1 MASDELKRG
10 AGSETAFGAVASV
23 GKSEGV
29 GNRKK
34 LKMQMKAVW
43 LGYTSGAILC
53 AVFAL
58 VAAREVWPP
67 MDGDGAML
75 FPPAV
80 ELARGNGLVN
90 TPWVPPMN
98 DTIDGP
104 GGRRHISH
112 GFLNQLLVGMAAAV
126 TGGDAVQCVA
136 WSHFIVLLA
145 AATCAAGVLS
155 WRSARSHPSAA
166 DFALGFLSV
175 TAFFALAFAW
185 FGRAEPLVM
194 VWVGA
199 ATLALRFLPANAALL
214 SCGIFLGLTAWT
226 SPMSALIGALLLGVF
241 MVLRPIGPNWR
252 EIALVAAGG
261 LIATVASFAI
271 YPYTLPEWIGGT
283 IRHSRIHFDHPS
295 FQGLMQSWIA
305 RPHVPLLV
313 VTFGL
318 LATGAFVQMTKSLQ
332 GADRWRKALAVVGC
346 LVLAFV
352 LFRLTVVRGEAVYNV
367 AAVLPV
373 LAVAAAHGLRGLAG
387 SLVLLLA
394 FLLPTL
400 GLARTSVLLV
410 AQVRNGPAYDA
421 VRGVIA
427 EKIPDGLILSKG
439 LWLAVPDLGSVAF
452 GRPDFA
458 RTQPQWFI
466 DQQLATGRVEP
477 KQYSGYRL
485 VEDKFSGPV
494 RIFGFPISR
503 APTGWQYALYQR
515 TPSGN

>member
-1 MASDELKRG
+1 
-10 AGSETAFGAVASV
+10 
-23 GKSEGV
+23 
-29 GNRKK
+29 
-34 LKMQMKAVW
+34 MKAVW
-43 LGYTSGAILC
+43 LGYTVGAILC

-75 FPPAV
+75 FPSAV
-80 ELARGNGLVN
+80 ESARGNGLVN
-90 TPWVPPMN
+90 TPWVAPMN

-112 GFLNQLLVGMAAAV
+112 GFLNQLLVGMAASV
-126 TGGDAVQCVA
+126 TGGDAAQCVA
-136 WSHFIVLLA
+136 WSHFVVLLA
-145 AATCAAGVLS
+145 AATCGAGVLS
-155 WRSARSHPSAA
+155 WRSARGHSSPV

-199 ATLALRFLPANAALL
+199 AILALRFLPADAALL
-214 SCGIFLGLTAWT
+214 SCGIFLGLSAWT
-226 SPMSALIGALLLGVF
+226 SPMSAIIGALLLGVF
-241 MVLRPIGPNWR
+241 MVARPIGPNCR

-261 LIATVASFAI
+261 LIATVASFTI

-305 RPHVPLLV
+305 RPHMPLLV

-318 LATGAFVQMTKSLQ
+318 LAAGAFMQMTRSLQ

-373 LAVAAAHGLRGLAG
+373 LAAAAAHGLRGFVGPTLLSLA
-387 SLVLLLA
+387 L
-394 FLLPTL
+394 LLPTL
-400 GLARTSVLLV
+400 GLARTSALL
-410 AQVRNGPAYDA
+410 ASQVRTGPAYEDI
-421 VRGVIA
+421 RGIIA
-427 EKIPDGLILSKG
+427 EKMPDGLIVSKG
-439 LWLAVPDLGSVAF
+439 LWLAVPDFGRVTF

-458 RTQPQWFI
+458 RARPQWFI
-466 DQQLATGRVEP
+466 DQQLATGRAEP
-477 KQYSGYRL
+477 RDYSGYRL

-494 RIFGFPISR
+494 RIFGFPVSR
-503 APTGWQYALYQR
+503 APTGWQYALYQKI
-515 TPSGN
+515 PSGD